1 VGADAQAAAPRITT
15 DRAPRTASAS
25 STTATERGMKMTDL
39 SNSADGP
46 PNLTEI
52 EDIVQVADP
61 AEMNKKITNA
71 YYRLSLAA
79 QKALNAG
86 PNLDWCGFAKLAS
99 HTVGRDLDPNKTG
112 SRTVGTADVTVQ
124 AVNSILDHPVLRGL
138 LLLHPQ
144 LEQEIDAAIH
154 DAVEDLV
161 RNDVNVEDRLAAK
174 ALRASNALI
183 FGEIGSVFVRL
194 LERLGEPGATLPQSE
209 ESIHKIAHDIDEGVA
224 TPQIF
229 LDAPIDTTMFEAPQG
244 KFLVWAVDFYLR
256 AAQET
261 DQVRKGELMLAGSI
275 MFTQYEQQRADRLI
289 TIGTCVPIRAKLI
302 DFLNSRLPGPEVP
315 RLELLLAKRG
325 SINDVPSHLSP
336 TMLKM
341 HLFDLENFAREEK
354 TKLMTHII
362 SLTEE
367 ELISALTKHVLF
379 LEIAQQRVP
388 LGLPEQL
395 PHDPPVPLIVPKLPE
410 VKAVMAVLN
419 SAAEPNWIDLQY
431 RLEFIG
437 KYFAAFQLDPQTQQN
452 PETDTQQNPGT
463 RGEPPP
469 PV

>member
-1 VGADAQAAAPRITT
+1 
-15 DRAPRTASAS
+15 
-25 STTATERGMKMTDL
+25 MKMTDL

-52 EDIVQVADP
+52 EDIVKVADP
-61 AEMNKKITNA
+61 AEMNRKITNA

-79 QKALNAG
+79 QTALNAG

-99 HTVGRDLDPNKTG
+99 RTVGRDLDPNETG
-112 SRTVGTADVTVQ
+112 SRTVGTADATVQ

-209 ESIHKIAHDIDEGVA
+209 ESINKIAKDIVHEGVH

-244 KFLVWAVDFYLR
+244 EFLVPAVVFYLR
-256 AAQET
+256 AAQEA

-275 MFTQYEQQRADRLI
+275 MFTQHEQQRADRLI

-302 DFLNSRLPGPEVP
+302 NFLNSRLPGPEVP

-325 SINDVPSHLSP
+325 SINDVPSHFIP
-336 TMLKM
+336 TILKLPKL
-341 HLFDLENFAREEK
+341 HFLGLENFAREEK

-379 LEIAQQRVP
+379 LEIAQQRVY
-388 LGLPEQL
+388 LGLPERL

-410 VKAVMAVLN
+410 VKAVMALLS